1 MAPNQLLFQQKRFR
15 GKINLKKPKIFYT
28 RKVVNAI
35 VTPFFAD
42 PNKDKTIEHLCA
54 EASLAKVSELGPYD
68 KILAKEIRNWFDQSR
83 MVACVH
89 VNSIS
94 EEDFF
99 PFKVALHRANMYYK
113 SYGIHLLQAV
123 LEDSPYKDLKPLI
136 SKYSSWIFSP
146 DTNVAAMEKILKK
159 SYKLYLLGKVT
170 IREIFREHYVN
181 RLILF
186 SGGILD
192 GCVLNHADFLK
203 YGQMDMTTAQLG
215 LVQVLQSAGGANLNR
230 QLTHH
235 QTTLVTRLEQIG
247 TNAKET
253 SSENEQSVP
262 V

>member
-159 SYKLYLLGKVT
+159 SYKLYLLG
-170 IREIFREHYVN
+170 
-181 RLILF
+181 
-186 SGGILD
+186 GILD